1 MRINFRSLVL
11 ASAAIAAT
19 AIATVPAHAATA
31 GATTLNVPF
40 SFTVDHQSLPAGK
53 YLVQRDSTGNF
64 IKLQSEN
71 GSRTF
76 NWVALS
82 SDESANRIILRFD
95 ERGESHEL
103 QSIQVGPLT
112 TPRLDRKLSARERE
126 TQEVVPGQ

>member
-40 SFTVDHQSLPAGK
+40 SFTVDHQTLPAGQ
-53 YLVQRDSTGNF
+53 YLVRRDDRGSF
-64 IKLQSEN
+64 IKLVSEN
-71 GSRTF
+71 GTRTF

-82 SDESANRIILRFD
+82 GGESADRVTLRFD
-95 ERGESHEL
+95 QRGQSHEL
-103 QSIQVGPLT
+103 ESIQYGPFT
-112 TPRLDRKLSARERE
+112 TPRLDGKLSARDRE
-126 TQEVVPGQ
+126 AQEVVPGQ

>member
-11 ASAAIAAT
+11 ASAAVAAT
-19 AIATVPAHAATA
+19 AIATLPAQAATT
-31 GATTLNVPF
+31 GAITLNVPF